1 MFELVS
7 VMLICTDD
15 SSCSSVLD
23 IKNVNTLHSVF
34 NAFMC
39 ICVLVILRKVCILAV
54 VVKAEHRIA

>member
-39 ICVLVILRKVCILAV
+39 ICVLVILRKVCILVV

>member
-39 ICVLVILRKVCILAV
+39 ICIPVILRKVCILVA
-54 VVKAEHRIA
+54 VVKAGHRIA

>member
-39 ICVLVILRKVCILAV
+39 MCVLVILRKVCTLAV
-54 VVKAEHRIA
+54 VVKAGHRIA